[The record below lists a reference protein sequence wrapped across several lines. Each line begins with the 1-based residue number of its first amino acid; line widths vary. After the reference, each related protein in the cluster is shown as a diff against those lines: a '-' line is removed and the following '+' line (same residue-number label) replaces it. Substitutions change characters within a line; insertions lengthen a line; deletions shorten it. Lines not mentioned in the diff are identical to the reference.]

1 MFQASRTQSRLLCI
15 LHKHKAPS
23 FVRRFAFAGLVAL
36 LTLGLGTSCSVLGVS
51 HDGSATQSSQLSA
64 TRPMVVP
71 HYKKFD
77 TASFQKDCDKL
88 TKLAKDG
95 DEAAV
100 IQQYD
105 LLYSKLAK
113 LDDNTNAAYL
123 AYCSNIND
131 ENISEQFTEAQLDS
145 DSCHNAANVAFA
157 AACTGPTA
165 DAFKKHVGQVA
176 FDYYAQS
183 EEPSQR
189 ELELD
194 EQEAKLKEDYF
205 SAINEA
211 DLDELTPT
219 ELNEKVGPIFVKL
232 VKIRT
237 ELAKLNGYDNYADL
251 ADDMYLRDYEPED
264 LEKLYAA
271 VKKIGPRFF
280 ELYYESDASFAF
292 TEEAP
297 EQDLATTLNKLQ
309 SAGSKIDPIVSDS
322 VELLKKHHL
331 FNIGSDDNRMDGA
344 FATVFVE
351 NQVPFIY
358 MKANGVTDLQTLS
371 HEIGHFTDYRL
382 NASPNNLVYGGG
394 NLDISEIQANGLQS
408 LYTNFY
414 DEIYGVELGKKAAS
428 ANLMDQLT
436 NVIDGCIYDEFQREV
451 YAHPDMTLDEIN
463 KTYARIASEYGDET
477 DDESAYWWQY
487 VSHTFDSPLYYV
499 SYATSGIAA
508 LQLWDNSQTDFK
520 GACKTWRKII
530 DAGCYNYGYREL
542 MAKVKLVD
550 LTDTNKVSKT
560 CNDVL
565 SYIERL

>member
-1 MFQASRTQSRLLCI
+1 MFRAFRTQSRLSAVV
-15 LHKHKAPS
+15 HKYKAAG
-23 FVRRFAFAGLVAL
+23 FVWRFAFASLVAL
-36 LTLGLGTSCSVLGVS
+36 LTFGLTTSCSVMGVG
-51 HDGSATQSSQLSA
+51 HDGSAAQSSQLSA

-77 TASFQKDCDKL
+77 TKSFQKACDKF
-88 TKLAKDG
+88 TKLAKAG

-100 IQQYD
+100 IKQYD
-105 LLYSKLAK
+105 VLYNKLAK
-113 LDDNTNAAYL
+113 LDDNANAAYL

-131 ENISEQFTEAQLDS
+131 ETRSKQFTEAQLDS
-145 DSCHNAANVAFA
+145 DNCHNAANLAFA
-157 AACTGPTA
+157 AVCKGSCAQT
-165 DAFKKHVGQVA
+165 FKKHVGQVA
-176 FDYYAQS
+176 FDYYTQS
-183 EEPSQR
+183 EESTKR
-189 ELELD
+189 ELDLD
-194 EQEAKLKEDYF
+194 KQEAKLKEEYF

-211 DLDELTPT
+211 DQDELTPT

-251 ADDMYLRDYEPED
+251 ADDVYLRDYEPED
-264 LEKLYAA
+264 LKKLYAA

-280 ELYYESDASFAF
+280 ELYYGSDASFAF

-297 EQDLATTLNKLQ
+297 EQGLATTLNKLQ
-309 SAGSKIDPIVSDS
+309 SAGSKIDPVVSDS

-331 FNIGSDDNRMDGA
+331 FDIGGDDDRMDGA
-344 FATVFVE
+344 FTTVFVE

-358 MKANGVTDLQTLS
+358 MKADGVTDLQTLS

-394 NLDISEIQANGLQS
+394 NLDISEIQANGLQA
-408 LYTNFY
+408 LFTNFY
-414 DEIYGVELGKKAAS
+414 DEIYGGELGKKAAS

-436 NVIDGCIYDEFQREV
+436 NVMDGCIYDEFQREV
-451 YAHPDMTLDEIN
+451 YTHPDMTLDEIN
-463 KTYARIASEYGDET
+463 KCYARIASEYGDET
-477 DDESAYWWQY
+477 DDENAYWWQY

-520 GACKTWRKII
+520 GACKTWREII

-542 MAKVKLVD
+542 MAKVKLID
-550 LTDTNKVSKT
+550 LTDTHKVSKT
-560 CNDVL
+560 CSDVL
-565 SYIERL
+565 DYIERL